1 MSLKPKE
8 YVRAIGFDPETCQSV
23 VYEGTQLDL
32 INLRLASLGQPVA
45 GDEEGNYPFSE
56 VGRTLVA
63 QYRARARYLE
73 DIRPP
78 ADERIEAF
86 IARYLGD
93 LKDKPVSR
101 LPGRTFALPQHGVA
115 RVLSLPASGDKY
127 HSELVD
133 SYRLANGVLHNPVK
147 DRRTTEGVF
156 HIAEGGLPIPGDKK
170 AVPKRTFARLLR
182 AALEPPD
189 SLMELQLTANQEKK
203 ARVWVSLLLRPV
215 VAPEIPGFMNEQ
227 RMETRFFAPGNL
239 VSNLDF
245 VESIFGNAGDPFLPE
260 NDAGMDFDHWSG
272 HTGCVIL
279 APHLIRVTKKELGL
293 PHVSEATERQKRDG
307 MCWESEDE
315 KYNDGGAF
323 KVTARDA
330 DGVVVTLI
338 ADNYF
343 GYCKKE
349 VKTQISFA
357 ANLMGLAEEEHAGG
371 ALAFAS
377 YDLGEDFRLTD
388 VMSEE
393 GYTLDDLLR
402 REGHHIKMMPEGHGV
417 DTVYPEIIY
426 IPEGAHFS
434 LGDQRISWMRG
445 GEEKS
450 VKLLAER
457 VYILPMGYRVE
468 LKKPAVGRRWRLI
481 GTSPEPTL
489 CHKPCTV
496 SGGGKSEISKSIA
509 DAIIHA
515 PFYVKDFKQDFDA
528 VESILKRDYR
538 DRFRDPARRRE
549 KGREILSP
557 ERTLGSVVKLFTPS
571 PDFTDEHNEFI
582 ESIPPHIKELVL
594 IVKRF
599 YKQDWGDNWRSR
611 FSVDVINGSPGHEL
625 KYRSSKVVASYLRV
639 GYESD
644 DSWRVFSLRKDF
656 APAAKIQAE
665 DDITASITVP
675 HEVLGGVSAPLAE
688 QHPSLKVVFNCENR
702 LFQRPD
708 DAIVRGYDKKT
719 EEDIARAGSFV
730 SNFQPLTHE
739 EAQEMVEDAV
749 RFDYFTDPM
758 KQRIRSFVEHPEQ
771 FPEYVVSSSNPR
783 LVDGKPS
790 KNPRYLQTVSTL
802 EFPRDPYVAEIGNRL
817 LHRMEKDVPATF
829 TVSAVLP
836 GRRNNPPEGA
846 IRNLAVFNPV
856 HYLPLPE
863 AFMEFVSSM
872 TGKSPSTTGAGSE
885 GGLTKGPFN
894 MLQPVVDL
902 NNALVSAILTGY
914 KPFITAA
921 GYVGPKFRVDHDIS
935 LLVPEVWCRMRL
947 HERNPDW
954 LIENGFLDPMEDF
967 EYEGETV
974 PASLLGYRINEA
986 FVAYFMG
993 RIFANPSILFAENM
1007 LRPEQQGME
1016 DFVDGMKNIM
1026 ETHRR
1031 VAGHY
1036 FEDGSIDLACPPLKA
1051 LLHIMAHGEWEG
1063 RGYKDPEVRA
1073 LFTRESLLESDWYG
1087 ERLDRQQ
1094 KYFRAFWEARASY
1107 LESVQ
1112 LDDDARDLAK
1122 ARIDRFLKECAA
1134 EEGRKRWRG
1143 TIGRDPFC

>member
-1 MSLKPKE
+1 MSLKTQDFI
-8 YVRAIGFDPETCQSV
+8 RAIGFDPETRQSV
-23 VYEGTQLDL
+23 VYAGKELDL
-32 INLRLASLGQPVA
+32 INLRLASLGQPIA
-45 GDEEGNYPFSE
+45 GDEEDYPFSE

-63 QYRARARYLE
+63 QYRARERFLE

-86 IARYLGD
+86 IKEYLRD
-93 LKDKPVSR
+93 LADEPVSR
-101 LPGRTFALPQHGVA
+101 LPGRTFTLPQHGIA
-115 RVLSLPASGDKY
+115 RVLSLPARSDAFE
-127 HSELVD
+127 SELVT
-133 SYRLANGVLHNPVK
+133 SYRLANGVLHNPAS
-147 DRRTTEGVF
+147 DRRTTAGVF

-182 AALEPPD
+182 AALKPPE
-189 SLMELQLTANQEKK
+189 SLLELPLTAGQKKK
-203 ARVWVSLLLRPV
+203 ARAWVSLLLRPV
-215 VAPEIPGFMNEQ
+215 VSPEIPGFVNEL

-239 VSNLDF
+239 VGNLDF

-260 NDAGMDFDHWSG
+260 NDAGMDFAHWSG

-279 APHLIRVTKKELGL
+279 APHLVHVTKKEMGL
-293 PHVSEATERQKRDG
+293 PPVSEATDRQKRDG

-315 KYNDGGAF
+315 RYNEGGAF

-330 DGVVVTLI
+330 SGVVVTLI

-371 ALAFAS
+371 AIAFAS

-393 GYTLDDLLR
+393 EHTFEDLLE
-402 REGHHIKMMPEGHGV
+402 REGDHIEVMAEGHGV
-417 DTVYPEIIY
+417 DTRYPNVTY
-426 IPEGAHFS
+426 IPEGAYFS
-434 LGDQRISWMRG
+434 LPEQCVRWKGAG
-445 GEEKS
+445 GEKS
-450 VKLLAER
+450 IKLLAGR
-457 VYILPMGYRVE
+457 IYVLPTGYKVE

-481 GTSPEPTL
+481 GTSPEATL

-496 SGGGKSEISKSIA
+496 SGGGKSEISKSIG

-515 PFYVKDFKQDFDA
+515 PFYVKDFKKDFDA
-528 VESILKRDYR
+528 VEKILRREYGG
-538 DRFRDPARRRE
+538 RFRDPARRRE
-549 KGREILSP
+549 KGRSILSP

-571 PDFTDEHNEFI
+571 PDFSDEHNRFI
-582 ESIPPHIKELVL
+582 DNIPPHIKELVL
-594 IVKRF
+594 VVKRF
-599 YKQDWGDNWRSR
+599 YKHDWGDDWRKR
-611 FSVDVINGSPGHEL
+611 FSVDVINGNPGHEL
-625 KYRSSKVVASYLRV
+625 KYKNTTVVASYLRV
-639 GYESD
+639 GYEND
-644 DSWRVFSLRKDF
+644 GSWRVFSLRKDF
-656 APAAKIQAE
+656 APAQKIQAE

-675 HEVLGGVSAPLAE
+675 NGTVHGVPERLAK
-688 QHPSLKVVFNCENR
+688 QHPSLKVVHNCENR

-730 SNFQPLTHE
+730 SNYQPLTHDD
-739 EAQEMVEDAV
+739 AREMVEDAV

-758 KQRIRSFVEHPEQ
+758 KERIGDFVEHPERYPQ
-771 FPEYVVSSSNPR
+771 YIVSPSNPR
-783 LVDGKPS
+783 MVDGKPS

-802 EFPRDPYVAEIGNRL
+802 ENPTDLYVARMGHRL
-817 LHRMEKDVPATF
+817 LQKLGKSATGVF

-846 IRNLAVFNPV
+846 IRSLAVFNPI

-863 AFMEFVSSM
+863 AFMEFISSM

-894 MLQPVVDL
+894 MLQPIVDL
-902 NNALVSAILTGY
+902 NNALVSMILTGY
-914 KPFITAA
+914 RPFITAA
-921 GYVGPKFRVDHDIS
+921 GHVGPSFRVDHDIS
-935 LLVPEVWCRMRL
+935 LLIPEIWCRMRL
-947 HERNPDW
+947 HERDPDW
-954 LIENGFLDPMEDF
+954 LIENGFLDRMEDF
-967 EYEGETV
+967 EHGGATV
-974 PASLLGYRINEA
+974 PASLLGYRINES
-986 FVAYFMG
+986 FVAHFLG
-993 RIFANPSILFAENM
+993 RIFSNPSILFDEAM
-1007 LRPEQQGME
+1007 LKPERQ
-1016 DFVDGMKNIM
+1016 DLDVFVDGMENIM

-1036 FEDGSIDLACPPLKA
+1036 FEDGSVDLACPPLRA

-1063 RGYKDPEVRA
+1063 KRIDDAGVRS
-1073 LFTRESLLESDWYG
+1073 LFSRKNLLESGWYAA
-1087 ERLDRQQ
+1087 RLDRQQ
-1094 KYFRAFWEARASY
+1094 EHFRAFWKARANY
-1107 LESVQ
+1107 LDSLQ
-1112 LDDDARDLAK
+1112 IDDDARDDAK
-1122 ARIDRFLKECAA
+1122 ARVERHLAECSEQNAR
-1134 EEGRKRWRG
+1134 ERWRG